1 MDAEQHL
8 LLSPHLQVRTAWR
21 EFMSAS
27 NVAVQQAL
35 AAQQANRLAS
45 NRAPP
50 LWAIAAIIFL
60 GWNELMAVVWNPVLL
75 LVGLA
80 TFLFCRTMYVE
91 LDVDG
96 EMQKGALPA
105 GIALAGKFM
114 PTLQRVSTRT
124 MDSARQLLMQN
135 DAAAAGQRK
144 RQDDGI
150 EMSSSSS
157 GRGSA
162 GGRQEQHRSGSSK
175 QQHLSGPGLS
185 RRKAE
190 GSESAAEN

>member
-1 MDAEQHL
+1 M
-8 LLSPHLQVRTAWR
+8 SPLQVRTAWR

-35 AAQQANRLAS
+35 ATQQANRLAS

-91 LDVDG
+91 LDVDA
-96 EMQKGALPA
+96 EMQKGALPG

-124 MDSARQLLMQN
+124 MDSARQLLLQN

-144 RQDDGI
+144 RQEDAI
-150 EMSSSSS
+150 EMSSSS
-157 GRGSA
+157 RGSA
-162 GGRQEQHRSGSSK
+162 GGRQEQHGAGVSR
-175 QQHLSGPGLS
+175 QQHPSGPGLS
-185 RRKAE
+185 RRRAE
-190 GSESAAEN
+190 GSESVAES